1 MTRSNLA
8 GCSTGRSPALAVDG
22 RETIRNLL
30 MQHRRFILVIVPN
43 EVALQLHDFELV
55 VVHLGYQ
62 LRPDLH
68 TRGGEIKR
76 LFVMAITP
84 HQ

>member
-1 MTRSNLA
+1 
-8 GCSTGRSPALAVDG
+8 
-22 RETIRNLL
+22 

-68 TRGGEIKR
+68 TRGEEIKR